1 MEEAEPTPTDAPAEE
16 APAEPA
22 ATARNADTAILTTP
36 DGTSEQV
43 ALVDAGQQMAVLG
56 RSEDSA
62 WLHVTLDD
70 GSTGWVAADQVD
82 VSVDVATLP
91 VATP

>member
-1 MEEAEPTPTDAPAEE
+1 M
-16 APAEPA
+16 
-22 ATARNADTAILTTP
+22 
-36 DGTSEQV
+36 G
-43 ALVDAGQQMAVLG
+43 AGQQMAVLG

-62 WLHVTLDD
+62 WLQVTLDD